1 MRKCLR
7 KRLLVLVL
15 VLLSLVVLM
24 LMIPV
29 LVKSPPPSN
38 FRLCLE
44 QALREATAETG
55 AMFRV
60 HKGKSWKPNPAV
72 IDRAAEI
79 ILERG
84 CSGEFYDSSRLKG

>member
-15 VLLSLVVLM
+15 VLLSLVVLT
-24 LMIPV
+24 LTIPV
-29 LVKSPPPSN
+29 LVKSPPPSD

-55 AMFRV
+55 AAFRLPY
-60 HKGKSWKPNPAV
+60 KGSWRPNPVV
-72 IDRAAEI
+72 IDRAVDI

-84 CSGEFYDSSRLKG
+84 CGEFYDSS